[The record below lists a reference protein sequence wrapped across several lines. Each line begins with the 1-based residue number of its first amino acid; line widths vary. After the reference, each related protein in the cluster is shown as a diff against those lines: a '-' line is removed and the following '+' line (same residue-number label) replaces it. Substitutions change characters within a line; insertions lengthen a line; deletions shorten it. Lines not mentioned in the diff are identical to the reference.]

1 MTQIAA
7 KDSKAKILDAFQQII
22 SQRRNVASRVAT
34 KEEEADKEK
43 NRTVL
48 ETVSQYT
55 ADTIVRGL
63 ADLQLEFGN
72 TITGLSTRLTTET
85 TKLDDLKQA
94 IAAENQNLQELQ
106 QTRVVADALYLLTQE
121 HQENLRFLQERS
133 TNDRE
138 NLEKEIA
145 QSRKTWQQEQ
155 QEFDATLNENGELLQ
170 RDRTKLE
177 EDYGYETER
186 SRQIA
191 RDKYEETK
199 RLLEREIQDT
209 TQAKQKNWA
218 ERERTLAANQNLL
231 AEYQRKA
238 AAFPNEVDEALKKY
252 REEGIRDANQEAKVK
267 ADLLEKEWDSTKQGY
282 ELQIQSLDA
291 KIQKQTEQ
299 ITEITTQLQT
309 ALRQAQ
315 DLAMRAFQNSSN
327 RVAAKGE
334 KSES

>member
-1 MTQIAA
+1 MNQVAA

-34 KEEEADKEK
+34 KEEEAEKEK
-43 NRTVL
+43 NRTVV

-94 IAAENQNLQELQ
+94 IAAENEHLQELQ

-121 HQENLRFLQERS
+121 HQENLRFLQERAS
-133 TNDRE
+133 SDRE
-138 NLEKEIA
+138 TLEKEIA
-145 QSRKTWQQEQ
+145 QSRKIWQQEQ

-170 RDRTKLE
+170 RDRTKQE

-191 RDKYEETK
+191 RDRYEETK
-199 RLLEREIQDT
+199 RLLEREIQET
-209 TQAKQKNWA
+209 TQAKQKDWA
-218 ERERTLAANQNLL
+218 ERDRILAANQNLL

-238 AAFPNEVDEALKKY
+238 AAFPAEVEEAVKKS

-267 ADLLEKEWDSTKQGY
+267 ADLLEKEWDSHKQGY

-299 ITEITTQLQT
+299 ITEISTQLQG

-327 RVAAKGE
+327 RSAAKGE